1 MLTQVPCERPKIYT
15 FCNKKALPTNFFVDK
30 ATVNAIF
37 QKNLSTKYFEYTIQ
51 FSSVGKFII
60 SPA

>member
-1 MLTQVPCERPKIYT
+1 MLTQVLCGGPKIYT
-15 FCNKKALPTNFFVDK
+15 LCNTKNLADK
-30 ATVNAIF
+30 FLCGQGLLLTHF

-51 FSSVGKFII
+51 FSSVGKFMI